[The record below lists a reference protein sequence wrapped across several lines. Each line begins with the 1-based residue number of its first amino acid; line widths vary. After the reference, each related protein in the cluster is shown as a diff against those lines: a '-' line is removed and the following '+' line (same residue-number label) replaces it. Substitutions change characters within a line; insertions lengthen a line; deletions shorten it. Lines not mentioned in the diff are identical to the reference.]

1 MRRCR
6 SACRS
11 RRMRRCASSDDGRV
25 MGARRDAREAL
36 AAANLRPRKRWGQH
50 FLCDPGVV
58 RRIVDAAVREDDAA
72 VLEIG
77 PGLGALTDALAARS
91 KGLWLVEID
100 RGLAERLEERY
111 ADRPHVRVIRGDVLE
126 VALDALVDAPRATVV
141 GNLPYNVT
149 SPILF
154 RLLEVRAR
162 FPRAVVMVQREVA
175 ERLAARPGGKTWG
188 VLPALLQTFAEIK
201 VLFRVPRGAFLPPPK
216 VESAVVEIR
225 WSAEARVDLGDYE
238 LYRAVVRAAFGQRR
252 KTLRNA
258 LGELAV
264 THGLDGDG
272 LRAAFARAEID
283 PGTRAERLAT
293 ADFARL
299 ARAIEAGSAG

>member
-1 MRRCR
+1 
-6 SACRS
+6 
-11 RRMRRCASSDDGRV
+11 
-25 MGARRDAREAL
+25 MGARRDARDAL

-50 FLCDPGVV
+50 FLCAPNVV
-58 RRIVDAAVREDDAA
+58 RRIVDAAVADGATT

-77 PGLGALTDALAARS
+77 PGLGALTDALAERAGR
-91 KGLWLVEID
+91 LYLVEID

-111 ADRPHVRVIRGDVLE
+111 AGAPHVRVVRGDVLE
-126 VALDALVDAPRATVV
+126 VPLDAVVEEPQATVV

-149 SPILF
+149 TPILF
-154 RLLEVRAR
+154 RLLDLRAR

-175 ERLAARPGGKTWG
+175 ERLAARPGGKEWG
-188 VLPALLQTFAEIK
+188 VLPALLQAFAEIR

-216 VESAVVEIR
+216 VESAVVEVR
-225 WSAEARVDLGDYE
+225 WTSAPRIDLGDPA

-258 LGELAV
+258 LGALAA
-264 THGLDGDG
+264 THGFDDAR
-272 LRAAFARAEID
+272 LRAAFARAGID

-293 ADFARL
+293 ADLARL
-299 ARAIEAGSAG
+299 ARALEPGSDG